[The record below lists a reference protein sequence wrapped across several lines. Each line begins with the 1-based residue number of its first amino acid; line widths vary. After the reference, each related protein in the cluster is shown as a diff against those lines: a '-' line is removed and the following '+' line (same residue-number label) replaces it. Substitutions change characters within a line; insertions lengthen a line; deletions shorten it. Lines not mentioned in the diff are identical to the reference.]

1 MAIKHGVYVYE
12 DDTAFANPL
21 IREDAIV
28 CIGRAPLYLKE
39 NGEDLFNKP
48 ILCNSAQE
56 AMDILGYSDDWDKWT
71 LCQMMWVTA
80 NLFPVGPVVYIPVRH
95 EGIAIYTSG
104 ATTIESGATSARITD
119 KYAFLSGFKVKQG
132 TGGTAVN
139 FVLNEDYTVEYDAD
153 GYATV
158 TINTASTK
166 YNASLDTVVEYTTD
180 VATTTDAAVI
190 GTYNSSTGV
199 ATGAE
204 LIPFIYPRLSVV
216 PSLICAPGFSKSATV
231 GAALYAKAAN
241 INGVFKAMAVLD
253 IESTTT
259 RTYTAVRT
267 AKETADFVSP
277 FCYPVWPAVK
287 VKGKDKVMALSTIAT
302 ALMAYTDAR
311 NNGIPSRSPSNKIIG
326 RGGAG
331 VVATCLEDGTEIVL
345 TQDQATTINGYG
357 VNTAINLNGWRLFGS
372 YTGAYPAYT
381 DVKDIWCPTRRM
393 FNWQGNNFI
402 QLYFEKVDDPLNI
415 VLIESIID
423 SENIRCAAFA
433 PDHWAG
439 ARMSYLASDNP
450 TEQLLAGKIVF
461 RQYIAPYPPAQ
472 EIDNILSYDVSLLTA
487 SLETVSA

>member
-28 CIGRAPLYLKE
+28 CIGRAPLYQKE
-39 NGEDLFNKP
+39 NGKDLFDKP

-95 EGIAIYTSG
+95 DNPGVYT
-104 ATTIESGATSARITD
+104 AQRITMEAGTTAATISAP
-119 KYAFLSGFKVKQG
+119 YPFLGEFEVTQG
-132 TGGTAVN
+132 TGGDTVT
-139 FVLNEDYTVEYDAD
+139 FVLNEDYTVDYDSA
-153 GYATV
+153 GCATV
-158 TINTASTK
+158 TLNTNSSK
-166 YNASLDTVVEYTTD
+166 YTSSLDTIVEYCCD
-180 VATTTDAAVI
+180 VATTTNAAII
-190 GTYNSSTGV
+190 GSYDSSTGK

-216 PSLICAPGFSKSATV
+216 PSLLCAPGFSKSATV

-331 VVATCLEDGTEIVL
+331 VVATCLEDGTEVVL
-345 TQDQATTINGYG
+345 TQDQATTINSYG

-461 RQYIAPYPPAQ
+461 RQHIAPYPPAQ

>member
-28 CIGRAPLYLKE
+28 CIGRAPLYMT
-39 NGEDLFNKP
+39 GGRDLINKP

-80 NLFPVGPVVYIPVRH
+80 NLFPVGPVVYIPVPYDDFSV
-95 EGIAIYTSG
+95 YTTQM
-104 ATTIESGATSARITD
+104 ATIEAGQTSVKLTRP
-119 KYAFLSGFKVKQG
+119 YAFLPDIHVSQG
-132 TGGTAVN
+132 TGDSKVD
-139 FVLNEDYTVEYDAD
+139 FVLNEDFTVEYDKE
-153 GYATV
+153 GYASITLNTSSSKYSASIDADINYTV
-158 TINTASTK
+158 
-166 YNASLDTVVEYTTD
+166 DT
-180 VATTTDAAVI
+180 ATTTEAAII
-190 GTYNSSTGV
+190 GSYDSSTGT
-199 ATGAE
+199 ARGAE
-204 LIPFIYPRLSVV
+204 LIPFIYPKLGVV
-216 PSLICAPGFSKSATV
+216 PSLLCAPGFSKSATV

-331 VVATCLEDGTEIVL
+331 VVATCLEDGTEVVL
-345 TQDQATTINGYG
+345 TQDQATTINSYG

>member
-95 EGIAIYTSG
+95 DGTAVYTGG
-104 ATTIESGATSARITD
+104 ATTIEAGSTFARITD
-119 KYAFLSGFKVKQG
+119 KYAFLGGFKVKQG

-190 GTYNSSTGV
+190 GTYNSSTGK

-216 PSLICAPGFSKSATV
+216 PSLICAPRFSKSAAV

-345 TQDQATTINGYG
+345 TQDQATTINSYG

-381 DVKDIWCPTRRM
+381 DVKDVWCPTRRM

-439 ARMSYLASDNP
+439 ARMSYLAADNP

-461 RQYIAPYPPAQ
+461 RQHIAPYPPAQ

-487 SLETVSA
+487 SLETVSP

>member
-80 NLFPVGPVVYIPVRH
+80 NLLPVGPVVYIPVRH
-95 EGIAIYTSG
+95 DGIAVYTSG
-104 ATTIESGATSARITD
+104 ATTIEAGATSARITD

-287 VKGKDKVMALSTIAT
+287 VKGKDKVMAMSTIAT

-331 VVATCLEDGTEIVL
+331 VVATCLEDGTEVVL
-345 TQDQATTINGYG
+345 TQDQATTINSYG

-461 RQYIAPYPPAQ
+461 RQHIAPYPPAQ